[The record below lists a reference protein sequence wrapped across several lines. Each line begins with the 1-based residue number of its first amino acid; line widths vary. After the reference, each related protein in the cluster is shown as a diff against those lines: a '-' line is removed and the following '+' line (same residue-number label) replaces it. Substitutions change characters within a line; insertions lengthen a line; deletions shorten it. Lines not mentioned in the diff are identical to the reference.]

1 MSAPTTSAAPS
12 RTWTW
17 QRIAAVI
24 GSAAVALGTAF
35 GVWFVGLDPL
45 WAVATVLAVG
55 PVVVVLATVGVH
67 DDAPWEPPAR
77 ETPRGVRITVA
88 ILEEALFACDRLAR
102 PTPLRQLRAMAIAER
117 DDLLARSTLV
127 RRMRALLVAELQA
140 RGLDATNRTHDH
152 AVITLLGADALT
164 ILQPNN
170 DTPVTTIAIERCL
183 DAVERLGTEPQRS
196 R

>member
-1 MSAPTTSAAPS
+1 VA
-12 RTWTW
+12 
-17 QRIAAVI
+17 I
-24 GSAAVALGTAF
+24 GAAF
-35 GVWFVGLDPL
+35 GVWFAGLDPL
-45 WAVATVLAVG
+45 WAIATVLAVG

-67 DDAPWEPPAR
+67 DDAPWDPPSR

-88 ILEEALFACDRLAR
+88 ILEESLLACDRLAR
-102 PTPLRQLRAMAIAER
+102 PTTLRQLRAMAIAER

-127 RRMRALLVAELQA
+127 RRMRALLVAELHA
-140 RGLDATNRTHDH
+140 RGLDATNRAHDH
-152 AVITLLGADALT
+152 AVMTLLGADALT

-170 DTPVTTIAIERCL
+170 DTPVTTAAIERCL